1 MLRDDGR
8 DGWFWVKEGE
18 ERIYTGVRLNLGI
31 LAAAFSHC

>member
-18 ERIYTGVRLNLGI
+18 ERILYYSEIELGH
-31 LAAAFSHC
+31 LCGSV